1 LLSRINGYESLE
13 NETFKLLSLFF
24 NFEKITKKFN
34 EMPRALVKGILSKK
48 NYVDD
53 FLQKLQ
59 LRITINNKSYPLDRD
74 NCKLLLILI
83 IQ

>member
-1 LLSRINGYESLE
+1 
-13 NETFKLLSLFF
+13 
-24 NFEKITKKFN
+24 
-34 EMPRALVKGILSKK
+34 MPRALVKGILSKK